1 MKPNSLKAK
10 IIENGMT
17 INSFCKAAGFVR
29 STFDRK
35 LKGESEFNRDE
46 LEKIMVI
53 LNLTSDEM
61 RSIFFTDL
69 VA

>member
-61 RSIFFTDL
+61 RSIFFY
-69 VA
+69 